1 MCGITGFYDAR
12 LDRDSK
18 TNILSRM
25 MTVIAHR
32 GPNDS
37 GMYTDEYVALGF
49 RRLSIIDLA
58 AGHQPLPNE
67 DETVWLTFNGEIYN
81 YESLRGELIE
91 KGHRFST
98 NTDSEVIIHLYEE
111 YGMECTKRL
120 RGMFGFTIWDTK
132 TRTLHGARDR
142 FGIKPFYYTQQGEC
156 LVYGSEAKS
165 LLEHP
170 RVKREVNEDGLQH
183 YFTFQFVPDPATL
196 FKGIFRLPPAH
207 YFSFKDGKMEI
218 KRYWQLEFRPEN
230 RSADYFIEGTKHL
243 MQEAVR
249 MHMMSD
255 VPRGAFLSSGVDSSV
270 IAALLRRMEKL
281 QTFSVGY
288 AENLYGNKYD
298 ELADA
303 KRTAELLGTDHREL
317 RVSGKQFWDAVPHII
332 WHMDEPVADPAA
344 CALYFIAGRASE
356 DITVVLS
363 GEGADEVFGGYGI
376 YREPAEVAKFQRI
389 PTPMRA
395 LLRILSG
402 LLPEGV
408 KGKDYIRRATTP
420 LSQRY
425 FGNALIFNE
434 NHKDQL
440 LNIRKNH
447 RLLATDITAPYFE
460 QAKHL
465 DDISQ
470 MQYLDFN
477 TWLSGDIL
485 VKADRMTMAHSLE
498 LRVPFLDHHVVE
510 FAATIPPHLK
520 IADNMTKYVLRQAA
534 KDWLPPEVAN
544 RPKRGF
550 PVPTR
555 EWIRREWLNDVRA
568 ALESSTAGGLINKQY
583 ALRLLDEHVAG
594 KKDNSRRIWAILV
607 FQIWHGLYIDQSIS
621 ASPQLREA
629 AAAK

>member
-1 MCGITGFYDAR
+1 MCGITGFYDAH

-18 TNILSRM
+18 NNVLTRM
-25 MTVIAHR
+25 LAAIIHR
-32 GPNDS
+32 GPDDS
-37 GMYTDEYVALGF
+37 GVYTDEHVALGF

-58 AGHQPLPNE
+58 AGHQPMANE
-67 DETVWLTFNGEIYN
+67 DGTVWLTFNGEIYN
-81 YESLRGELIE
+81 YEELRSELIE
-91 KGHRFST
+91 RGHRFAT
-98 NTDSEVIIHLYEE
+98 NTDSEVIIHLFEDL
-111 YGMECTKRL
+111 GMECVKRL
-120 RGMFGFTIWDTK
+120 RGMFAFTIWDTK
-132 TRTLHGARDR
+132 TRTLHGVRDR
-142 FGIKPFYYTQQGEC
+142 FGIKPFYYAQLGDT
-156 LVYGSEAKS
+156 LLYGSEAKA

-170 RVKREVNEDGLQH
+170 RMKREVNEDSLQH

-196 FKGIFRLPPAH
+196 FKNIYRLPPAH
-207 YFSFKDGKMEI
+207 YFSFQDGKMEI
-218 KRYWQLEFRPEN
+218 KRYWSLEFRPEN
-230 RSADYFIEGTKHL
+230 KSADYFIEGTKHL
-243 MQEAVR
+243 MTEAVR

-288 AENLYGNKYD
+288 ADDSFGSKYD

-303 KRTAELLGTDHREL
+303 KRTAELLDTNHSEL
-317 RVSGKQFWDAVPHII
+317 RVTGKQFWAEVPHII

-344 CALYFIAGRASE
+344 CALYFVAGRASQ

-376 YREPAEVAKFQRI
+376 YREPAEVDKFKRL
-389 PTPMRA
+389 PTPMQA
-395 LLRILSG
+395 LLKIIG
-402 LLPEGV
+402 QMLPEGV
-408 KGKDYIRRATTP
+408 RGKDYIRRATTP
-420 LSQRY
+420 LSERY
-425 FGNALIFNE
+425 FGNALIFGE
-434 NHKDQL
+434 NQKDQL
-440 LNIRKNH
+440 LNINKNR
-447 RLLATDITAPYFE
+447 RLMPTDITKPYFD

-520 IADNMTKYVLRQAA
+520 IAENMTKYVLRQAS

-555 EWIRREWLNDVRA
+555 EWMKKDWLHDVRQ
-568 ALESSTAGGLINKQY
+568 ALESPTADSLINKQY

-594 KKDNSRRIWAILV
+594 KKDNSRRLWAILV
-607 FQIWHGLYIDQSIS
+607 FQIWYGLYIDQSI
-621 ASPQLREA
+621 APAPQLQEA
-629 AAAK
+629 AVSR

>member
-1 MCGITGFYDAR
+1 MCGITGFYDAH
-12 LDRDSK
+12 LDEDSK
-18 TNILSRM
+18 NNVLTRM
-25 MTVIAHR
+25 MSAITHR
-32 GPNDS
+32 GPDDS
-37 GMYTDEYVALGF
+37 GVYTDEHVALGF

-58 AGHQPLPNE
+58 AGHQPMANE
-67 DETVWLTFNGEIYN
+67 DGTVWLTFNGEIYN
-81 YESLRGELIE
+81 YEELRSGLIE
-91 KGHRFST
+91 RGHRFAT
-98 NTDSEVIIHLYEE
+98 NTDSEVIIHLFEDL
-111 YGMECTKRL
+111 GIECVKKL
-120 RGMFGFTIWDTK
+120 RGMFAFTIWDTK
-132 TRTLHGARDR
+132 TKTLYGARDR
-142 FGIKPFYYTQQGEC
+142 FGIKPFYYAQLQDT
-156 LVYGSEAKS
+156 LLYGSECKS

-170 RVKREVNEDGLQH
+170 RMKREVNEDSLQH

-196 FKGIFRLPPAH
+196 FKNIYRLPPSH
-207 YFSFKDGKMEI
+207 FFTFKDGRMEI
-218 KRYWQLEFRPEN
+218 NRYWSLEFRPEDK
-230 RSADYFIEGTKHL
+230 SAGYFIEGTKHL
-243 MQEAVR
+243 MTEAVR

-288 AENLYGNKYD
+288 ADDSYGEKYD

-303 KRTAELLGTDHREL
+303 KRTAELLNTDHREL
-317 RVSGKQFWDAVPHII
+317 RVSGKQFWAAVPHII

-344 CALYFIAGRASE
+344 CALYFVAGRASE

-376 YREPAEVAKFQRI
+376 YREPAEVDKFKRL
-389 PTPMRA
+389 PTPMQG
-395 LLRILSG
+395 LLRILAQV
-402 LLPEGV
+402 LPEGV

-420 LSQRY
+420 LSERY
-425 FGNALIFNE
+425 FGNALIFGE
-434 NHKDQL
+434 DQKDQL
-440 LNIRKNH
+440 LNIGKNR
-447 RLLATDITAPYFE
+447 RLKPTDITRPYFD
-460 QAKHL
+460 QVKHL

-510 FAATIPPHLK
+510 FAATIPPNLK
-520 IADNMTKYVLRQAA
+520 IAENMTKYVLRQAA

-555 EWIRREWLNDVRA
+555 EWIKKDWLHDVRR
-568 ALESSTAGGLINKQY
+568 ALESPTADTLINKQY

-594 KKDNSRRIWAILV
+594 KKDHSRRLWAILV
-607 FQIWHGLYIDQSIS
+607 FQIWYGLYIDQSIS
-621 ASPQLREA
+621 PAPQVQEA
-629 AAAK
+629 AVAR